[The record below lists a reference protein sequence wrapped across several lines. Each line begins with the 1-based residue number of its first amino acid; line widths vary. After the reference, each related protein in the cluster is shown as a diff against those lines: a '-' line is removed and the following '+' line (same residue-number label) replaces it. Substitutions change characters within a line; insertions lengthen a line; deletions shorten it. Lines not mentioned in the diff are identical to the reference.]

1 MQHRRHQSQS
11 HLSPRRLTTPG
22 GAGAII
28 VSEPKRGKKRGS
40 YTCGRC
46 GLPKKGHSCYVSI
59 TTDTNSPISSTPTH
73 APDSSVAVSATRP
86 PPTRH
91 FRRALS
97 FDDDVGDVNGGF
109 PEEEDDLDLGD
120 PVADPESSGF
130 PAGCLWEILRRLPP
144 AGLLA
149 AASVCKGWRETAK
162 RLWRAAEELR
172 LRVPARAQVG
182 LVGSVLQK
190 CPGIVRLSLRMERLG
205 FSDTGH
211 YQI

>member
-1 MQHRRHQSQS
+1 MQDRRHQNQ
-11 HLSPRRLTTPG
+11 PRRLTTPV
-22 GAGAII
+22 GAAAII
-28 VSEPKRGKKRGS
+28 VAEPKRGKKRGS

-46 GLPKKGHSCYVSI
+46 GLPKKGHSCYVGI
-59 TTDTNSPISSTPTH
+59 TTDTDSPNSITPTH
-73 APDSSVAVSATRP
+73 APDLSVAVSATRP
-86 PPTRH
+86 PSRH

-97 FDDDVGDVNGGF
+97 FDDDVSDIHGGF
-109 PEEEDDLDLGD
+109 PEPEDEDNLDVGDTVADLG
-120 PVADPESSGF
+120 SGRF

-149 AASVCKGWRETAK
+149 SARVCRGWRETAK
-162 RLWRAAEELR
+162 RLWKAAEELR

-205 FSDTGH
+205 FSDTGR